1 MNPEPIRVLF
11 LCTGNDC
18 RSQMAEAWLR
28 HHGAGRFVV
37 SSAGAFPRP
46 IHPMVRGVMREA
58 GVSLAEQSPKG
69 ASLFAG
75 QSFDHIVNV
84 CERARET
91 AQLDVAGR
99 FKLHYWNLENPV
111 GGDLDD
117 EEARW
122 ARFRRVRDA
131 IELNCIAFIREA
143 LCWDLAL
150 AC

>member
-1 MNPEPIRVLF
+1 MNAEPIRVLF

-28 HHGAGRFVV
+28 HHGAGRFIV

-46 IHPMVRGVMREA
+46 IHPLVHVVMREA
-58 GVSLAEQSPKG
+58 GVSLADQSPKG
-69 ASLFAG
+69 ASQFAG
-75 QSFDHIVNV
+75 QSFDHIINV

-99 FKLHYWNLENPV
+99 YKLHYWNLENPA
-111 GGDLDD
+111 GADGDDD
-117 EEARW
+117 EARW

-131 IELNCIAFIREA
+131 IEERCKSFIREA
-143 LCWDLAL
+143 LSWDLAQ